1 MPRPELT
8 LRQPCS
14 PALSVLWVGAEG
26 CSALYC
32 LHRVHLSSQASV
44 HLLDF
49 IRYTL
54 SRLRSSPHRTRG
66 STTSHAHPCAE
77 VQCWTA
83 VLNGNAAVICTCHSY
98 GKEGRYVSTQSQTPS
113 IASQPVR
120 RYLRCSL
127 SAGGRLKSAVP
138 VPRLME
144 LRRLSLT
151 VTHSAGLVTSDERR

>member
-98 GKEGRYVSTQSQTPS
+98 R
-113 IASQPVR
+113 
-120 RYLRCSL
+120 
-127 SAGGRLKSAVP
+127 
-138 VPRLME
+138 
-144 LRRLSLT
+144 
-151 VTHSAGLVTSDERR
+151 ERRALRLDTVSDPQHRQPARAAIPQVFSFGWWASEVCCARPTFDGAAAALTHGHALGWSRDV